1 MQLYPDFDFLLML
14 GEKGKY
20 ASATENRRFVWYEII
35 WPLILEINDVGFSLK
50 QYQKKRD
57 EICQKKRVGISMISR
72 GLASLIQKGILI
84 KENEFYSIHFRLIAY
99 MRLKADCDYAT
110 AIHEIQMK

>member
-1 MQLYPDFDFLLML
+1 ML
-14 GEKGKY
+14 SEKGKY
-20 ASATENRRFVWYEII
+20 ASATEIRRFVWIEIV
-35 WPLILEINDVGFSLK
+35 WPLILEVNDVAFTLK

-57 EICQKKRVGISMISR
+57 EVCKKKNASKAATSR
-72 GLASLIQKGILI
+72 GLASLLQKGFIY
-84 KENEFYSIHFRLIAY
+84 KENDLYSIHYRLIAY